1 MKNNKKIAAIL
12 ILASF
17 LFQTASP
24 AIAGGVKTLS
34 DLTAARTATE
44 CNVGVTNAN
53 TIYFGNYWQTAES
66 TAGVKEAIPW
76 KVISTGAQ
84 VNYSN
89 GSTVTTVPALELMTD
104 QLMYADKFGTD
115 SNWSKSIVRAHLT
128 GGTTANTA
136 QESSVKAYSDLSSSF
151 AKDALSEREY
161 NALLPAQH
169 TVAFKQAT
177 SANTVTVVD
186 KLRLPSPTN
195 LYVTTLTNA
204 NCIFINDADR
214 GTTSTTFSKKQNM
227 YGNTGNLT
235 VGGTGTT
242 RTTSMFYWSD
252 GNQYCSSTSYAF
264 ATYYQKVLSDKAVGV
279 RNNLSTTNATG
290 GVRPLVDFK
299 ASDVLFLSAPTNGK
313 STVGGG
319 AGFTLPDYSGTE
331 FVMTLKDSTMLTP
344 TVDAW
349 IESGGSTEIPTVDQ
363 KADEAPVGGTV
374 DLSHGLSAGGGGGM
388 YINYS
393 GAATGTNKYLSA
405 LVTADADNSPYLNY
419 AKIMSTETSG
429 SANGVLINVTG
440 LDEGSAYR
448 MYFYSEEANGDYQ
461 TDFASDFATVN
472 SGTNYYSF
480 VAGGGGGGDTCYS
493 GSLSLGYKDKALT
506 MAVGGTFNLSF
517 DSGTYQTGI
526 VAKANSDPAKNY
538 AIINAGSTGTTLQSI
553 TVADNAELDAIGKF
567 TLANNLAVNSG
578 GRMFVG
584 ASTGTAIIPGELT
597 VGGNATVAAG
607 GALVGYG
614 DLDIGGSASVS
625 AGAQIA
631 ASGALNV
638 AGTVSI
644 EGTGDVT
651 TSGQVFTFSESSIG
665 GLTMAPGA
673 YFNASAPLTVDGDV
687 SCTSGACL
695 YAKDNLTITGNLDVA
710 NDADVRTMTTGKSFS
725 VGGNVTI
732 AGGTA
737 PNTTPTNVPLVVSDS
752 LTVGGDLTV
761 AAGSAINSGAVLT
774 VPNGLTVGG
783 DLDIQ
788 RGSDGN
794 STGIVQVTGGGLTV
808 NGDVALGIVG
818 CKTAT
823 SPLYVAGGVNICG
836 DLSIV
841 KGLVGNFS
849 CSSARSPLVMTSGS
863 ALTVGGTFTL
873 RNETGNSMTYTTA
886 GALSAGGFNLSAV
899 NSGRMYDLKVTGATT
914 LTGDGTSSI
923 GYGGYLNATNG
934 FTSTGSGNLN
944 IASGGKLNVTGD
956 MAATGG
962 GSITI
967 DSNSSSYLYV
977 SGNMNM
983 TNGNLIVNG
992 GKVCQSGTGHAN
1004 TFRNL
1009 QITAGGMT
1017 MNGSLT
1023 LNGPDSV
1030 IGGNLCGTISSI
1042 TLNNGGDVSTPTG
1055 SKLNIASGKTVCSS
1069 INVAGNLSILENN
1082 GEIRGGITNYGTV
1095 EGTGKYYGEITNKA
1109 GASFTAAAGQ
1119 LQNSS
1124 SYGISNITNEAGG
1137 TVTLGNGDLTV
1148 KLSGAGYYVNGGQV
1162 NVSDV
1167 RRLNNIT
1174 LNNAGHVLQIGD
1186 TTEYTLNST
1195 VTGGTVKV
1203 YRNVATDVSNINA
1216 DVNFYSSSSVLRL
1229 TGGSWTGDVAASAP
1243 EGFGNNITT
1252 GSGVIGIGG
1261 TVAGTTGNGAGS
1273 YVSLDLGKMTSG
1285 LPTVALYGA
1294 STCHSAVKLTN
1305 GVLNTAINGSAT
1317 GNDKNSTVVM
1327 AADTSFGAGGK
1338 ISYYKVVLPENMEFS
1353 SGNFDCLSGL
1363 NSDGAVYKLQ
1373 GSIGSSTGS
1382 DVNKISV
1389 VSHTGGDLTGTLS
1402 LASDVSGIT
1411 FSKDDSWDDFTYRQI
1426 QYISSTATGDDLTVV
1441 GDPVIGTFTVGTT
1454 GNVTYNITQ
1463 AYDTP
1468 GDASSGAKIGY
1479 LDVLKYDNNF
1489 TFKQIVNADPE
1500 RAGKISAYS
1509 VDTNMNLTDAAGLG
1523 ALRRSEEAAAAG
1535 NPRIF
1540 AISGNGG
1547 TAYTM
1552 DGGGYKG
1559 ISVADSAQGAYAGA
1573 GDTLSVQSMKIQNFD
1588 TFITVNNG
1596 GKARLGNVEFGT
1608 RAAGTTNDVDV
1619 KTGGALEITL
1629 GSTAN
1634 AVIKNAGSMTVSG
1647 ALENATLVTSGSA
1660 TVRTGGSVNDGSVNN
1675 TGTFTVNTGG
1685 ALGGSMTLTN
1695 SGTLTSAENVVL
1707 RSVGNSGNMTI
1718 DKSLV
1723 ANNGITNSGK
1733 LTVKGDGIETPTL
1746 DNRSGGSLT
1755 LTNAE
1760 SVLMANITNAGTIS
1774 SKGKVTPVNMENSGT
1789 LTAADIDVN
1798 SGLTNTGTI
1807 GSKSNISAYEF
1818 TNGNGGNITADGSV
1832 STHTFENSG
1841 KVTASNVYANYTLN
1855 NSGAVTSRGDVSV
1868 AAELTNSGTI
1878 TAEHISSGYTVDN
1891 SGTITT
1897 TDGIIAN
1904 SAITNS
1910 GTINS
1915 TGAIV
1920 TENAALTNTAGATLN
1935 TTGDIHAA
1943 AGIVNSGTLIAGGS
1957 LNAATS
1963 VTNSGKIT
1971 VGADKILAP
1980 NGVANSGTLVLNGAE
1995 GEDFALLSANVTG
2008 SGTAEISG
2016 NVDAFS
2022 SGAGKLENK
2031 LKINADS
2038 TLQIAVA
2045 GIKGD
2050 VTDNS
2055 GTLWLAGDGT
2065 ISHNLAGSGEVTL
2078 SGTVK
2083 NTKTIGAGR
2092 LNLTDSA
2099 SVTNEGTI
2107 SAPINNLGTLT
2118 SNADKLTGSEI
2129 VNRGAVIFNGG
2140 GTLNGNYVSEGT
2152 YAKPALTQFSA
2163 ATNFK
2168 GGVTMKASMLN
2179 FILDD
2184 FKAGDTIVT
2193 SVNTI
2198 DLSDTKLRLYQDT
2211 EGKKVED
2218 LGTKLT
2224 LIDNASGYV
2233 SENEG
2238 KKYVGSDGKEYV
2250 VPKKIRVIS
2259 TDDVFYDYIY
2269 DTFLDTTEDSGA
2281 LILGVVRKASD
2292 EDTGG
2297 GTQTGQQDTPVTPQE
2312 TPVTPQTDPTPAP
2325 TPVVKEKTKSVVEA
2339 RLGASAALN
2348 IGGDFIAGELTD
2360 NMDTAES
2367 ASGASGSTGGSS
2379 WNAFAAMGG
2388 SHGRYN
2394 TGSHVD
2400 LNSFNV
2406 AAGLSRKINEN
2417 LTLGVFV
2424 EGGNGHYDT
2433 VNEFAEGSVTSKGDL
2448 NYFGVGA
2455 MLKAKGRQTD
2465 KGQSHAEASFR
2476 TGRVSSDYASEN
2488 LFSSSSV
2495 RYDTNSSYLGGHLGA
2510 GYKWKLK
2517 EGDKIDT
2524 YAQYLW
2530 SRQNGD
2536 STVIQNNEFDFDAVS
2551 SHRLRAGF
2559 RYISTEHRNGVKLY
2573 GGLAYEYEL
2582 DGKAS
2587 GKVGGEKIPEPDLKG
2602 ASGMAEFGAVYNPK
2616 NSPWKVDLGLK
2627 GFTGK
2632 HDGISASLAAW
2643 YEFDGLIASGTNGT
2657 DALSFSLRKNLKE
2670 LKKEKDAL
2678 TAENRTLKAEN
2689 AAKKAEKAR
2698 LTEENTELKAKV
2710 SVRKAV
2716 TEAMPEQQT
2725 LSSQQKQKEIDRQL
2739 AVTTEEKAKTVE
2751 QAKPAKAKQEEKPVK
2766 VITTETAEPAKPAK
2780 PAEQPKPDAQER
2792 QREID
2797 RQLALPQKE
2806 TKPEEQRKTDKIE
2819 KPVKPE
2825 KKPEAAKPEKKRA
2838 KPKKGEIEGLG
2849 VLESPE
2855 LLNY

>member
-24 AIAGGVKTLS
+24 AIAGGVKALS

-44 CNVGVTNAN
+44 CTVGVTNAN
-53 TIYFGNYWQTAES
+53 TIYFGNYWQTAEN
-66 TAGVKEAIPW
+66 TAGDKEAIPW

-89 GSTVTTVPALELMTD
+89 GSTTETVSALELMTN

-136 QESSVKAYSDLSSSF
+136 AATSVKAYGDLGSSF

-204 NCIFINDADR
+204 NCIFIDQADR

-235 VGGTGTT
+235 VGGTGVT

-264 ATYYQKVLSDKAVGV
+264 ATYYQKVLSDKAVGI

-319 AGFTLPDYSGTE
+319 EGFTLPDYSGTE

-344 TVDAW
+344 TIDAW
-349 IESGGSTEIPTVDQ
+349 IESGGSTEIPTVD
-363 KADEAPVGGTV
+363 KLADEAPVGGTV

-405 LVTADADNSPYLNY
+405 LVTEDVDGSPYLNY

-472 SGTNYYSF
+472 GGTNYYSF

-493 GSLSLGYKDKALT
+493 GSLSLGYKDKPLT

-526 VAKANSDPAKNY
+526 VAKANSTPAKNY
-538 AIINAGSTGTTLQSI
+538 GIINAGSTGTTLQSI
-553 TVADNAELDAIGKF
+553 TVADNAELDTYGNF
-567 TLANNLAVNSG
+567 TLANDLAVNSG
-578 GRMFVG
+578 GRLIVG
-584 ASTGTAIIPGELT
+584 TPTTPGTLT
-597 VGGNATVAAG
+597 VGGNATLGAG
-607 GALVGYG
+607 GVLASIG
-614 DLDIGGSASVS
+614 DLDIGGSASVG
-625 AGAQIA
+625 AGAQIV
-631 ASGALNV
+631 ASGDLNIGG
-638 AGTVSI
+638 AVSI
-644 EGTGDVT
+644 DGTGDVT
-651 TSGQVFTFSESSIG
+651 TSGKIFAISESSIG

-673 YFNASAPLTVDGDV
+673 YFNASAPLTVNGDV
-687 SCTSGACL
+687 SCTSGAYM
-695 YAKDNLTITGNLDVA
+695 YANDNLTITGNLDVA
-710 NDADVRTMTTGKSFS
+710 NDADVRTMTTGKSFN
-725 VGGNVTI
+725 VGGNLTI

-737 PNTTPTNVPLVVSDS
+737 ENSAKAPLVVSDS

-761 AAGSAINSGAVLT
+761 AAGTAHNSGAALI

-783 DLDIQ
+783 DLIIPN
-788 RGSDGN
+788 GFNAN
-794 STGIVQVTGGGLTV
+794 STGMVQVTGGGLTV
-808 NGDVALGIVG
+808 NGSVALGVIANR
-818 CKTAT
+818 TAAL
-823 SPLYVAGGVNICG
+823 PLTVVGGVNVCG

-841 KGLVGNFS
+841 RGLTPNI
-849 CSSARSPLVMTSGS
+849 SSSYAKNPLVMTSGS

-886 GALSAGGFNLSAV
+886 GALTAGGFNITSV
-899 NSGRMYDLKVTGATT
+899 NPSRMYDLKVTGATT

-923 GYGGYLNATNG
+923 GYGGYVNATQG

-956 MAATGG
+956 VTATGG

-967 DSNSSSYLYV
+967 DNNSSSYLYV

-983 TNGNLIVNG
+983 ANGDLIVNG
-992 GKVCQSGTGHAN
+992 GKMCQSGTGHTN

-1009 QITAGGMT
+1009 QIGSGSGVA
-1017 MNGSLT
+1017 MNGSIT
-1023 LNGPDSV
+1023 LSGDNSV
-1030 IGGNLCGTISSI
+1030 IGASPCGTISGI

-1055 SKLNIASGKTVCSS
+1055 SKLTIASGQKVCSS
-1069 INVAGNLSILENN
+1069 ITVAGNLATLENN
-1082 GEIRGGITNYGTV
+1082 GSGVYGSITNFGTV
-1095 EGTGKYYGEITNKA
+1095 QGTGQYYGEITNKN
-1109 GASFTAAAGQ
+1109 GASVTVAVGQ
-1119 LQNSS
+1119 LQNG
-1124 SYGISNITNEAGG
+1124 SYGISGINNEAGG
-1137 TVTLGNGDLTV
+1137 TVTLGNGDLKV
-1148 KLSGAGYYVNGGQV
+1148 RLSGAGNYVTGGNI

-1167 RRLNNIT
+1167 RRLNNIA
-1174 LNNAGHVLQIGD
+1174 LNNAGGVLQIGD

-1195 VTGGTVKV
+1195 VTGGDVKV
-1203 YRNVATDVSNINA
+1203 YRNVAADTSKINA
-1216 DVNFYSSSSVLRL
+1216 DVNFYSSASILRL
-1229 TGGSWTGDVAASAP
+1229 IGGSWTGDAAASLP
-1243 EGFGNNITT
+1243 VGFGSNIT
-1252 GSGVIGIGG
+1252 GVSGVIGIGG
-1261 TVAGTTGNGAGS
+1261 TTAGTSGNGAGS
-1273 YVSLDLGKMTSG
+1273 YVSLDLDKMTSG

-1294 STCHSAVKLTN
+1294 STCHSAVELTN
-1305 GVLNTAINGSAT
+1305 GVLNSTVSGVTS
-1317 GNDKNSTVVM
+1317 GYDKNSTVVM
-1327 AADTSFGAGGK
+1327 AADTSFGVSGN

-1353 SGNFDCLSGL
+1353 SGNFSCLSGL
-1363 NSDGAVYKLQ
+1363 NSDGAVYKLN
-1373 GSIGSSTGS
+1373 GAIGSSTGS
-1382 DVNKISV
+1382 NVQKISV

-1402 LASDVSGIT
+1402 LAPDVSGIT
-1411 FSKDDSWDDFTYRQI
+1411 FSNDSSWADFTYKQI

-1454 GNVTYNITQ
+1454 GNITYNITQ
-1463 AYDTP
+1463 AYNDP
-1468 GDASSGAKIGY
+1468 GDASSDARIGY
-1479 LDVLKYDNNF
+1479 LDVLKFDNNF

-1509 VDTNMNLTDAAGLG
+1509 VGEDMTLTDTAGLG

-1535 NPRIF
+1535 NPRTF

-1559 ISVADSAQGAYAGA
+1559 ISVADSGQGAYAGA

-1588 TFITVNNG
+1588 TFITVNDG
-1596 GKARLGNVEFGT
+1596 GKARLGNVEFGA

-1619 KTGGALEITL
+1619 KSGGTLEITL

-1660 TVRTGGSVNDGSVNN
+1660 TVRGGGQIHDGSVTN
-1675 TGTFTVNTGG
+1675 TGTLTVNTGG

-1707 RSVGNSGNMTI
+1707 LSVGNSGNMTI
-1718 DKSLV
+1718 DKNLV
-1723 ANNGITNSGK
+1723 ADTGITNSGK
-1733 LTVKGDGIETPTL
+1733 LTVKGAGIETPTL

-1774 SKGKVTPVNMENSGT
+1774 SKGKVMSENMENSGT
-1789 LTAADIDVN
+1789 LTAAEIDVN
-1798 SGLTNTGTI
+1798 SGLTNTGTL
-1807 GSKSNISAYEF
+1807 GSKSNITAYEF
-1818 TNGNGGNITADGSV
+1818 SNGNGGNVTAEGSV

-1841 KVTASNVYANYTLN
+1841 KVTASDVYANYTLN
-1855 NSGAVTSRGDVSV
+1855 NSGAVTSRGDVSA

-1878 TAEHISSGYTVDN
+1878 TAEHISGGYTVNN
-1891 SGTITT
+1891 SGTIT

-1910 GTINS
+1910 GTLNS
-1915 TGAIV
+1915 TGDVIS
-1920 TENAALTNTAGATLN
+1920 ENVGFT
-1935 TTGDIHAA
+1935 
-1943 AGIVNSGTLIAGGS
+1943 NSGTAAIGGY
-1957 LNAATS
+1957 LNASS
-1963 VTNSGKIT
+1963 VTNSNSGKIT
-1971 VGADKILAP
+1971 VAADKIIAP
-1980 NGVANSGTLVLNGAE
+1980 NGVANSGTLVLNGAD
-1995 GEDFALLSANVTG
+1995 GEEFALLSADVTG
-2008 SGTAEISG
+2008 NGTAEISG

-2022 SGAGKLENK
+2022 AGAGKLENK

-2083 NTKTIGAGR
+2083 NTKTIGAGK
-2092 LNLTDSA
+2092 LNLTESA
-2099 SVTNEGTI
+2099 SVNNEGTI
-2107 SAPINNLGTLT
+2107 STPVNNMGTLT

-2129 VNRGAVIFNGG
+2129 VNSGAVIFSG

-2152 YAKPALTQFSA
+2152 HAKPALTQFSA
-2163 ATNFK
+2163 ATAFK

-2193 SVNTI
+2193 SANTI

-2211 EGKKVED
+2211 EGKKVEE

-2224 LIDNASGYV
+2224 LIDNATGYV

-2259 TDDVFYDYIY
+2259 TDDVFFDYIY

-2292 EDTGG
+2292 EETG
-2297 GTQTGQQDTPVTPQE
+2297 GTQTDPQDTPVTPQE
-2312 TPVTPQTDPTPAP
+2312 TPQTEQQDTPQTDPTPAP

-2348 IGGDFIAGELTD
+2348 TAGDFIAGELTD

-2367 ASGASGSTGGSS
+2367 TSGASGTAGGSS

-2400 LNSFNV
+2400 LNSFNI
-2406 AAGLSRKINEN
+2406 AAGLSRKMNEN

-2433 VNEFAEGSVTSKGDL
+2433 VNEFAEGDVTAKGDL

-2465 KGQSHAEASFR
+2465 KGQLHAEASVR

-2488 LFSSSSV
+2488 FFSSTNV

-2510 GYKWKLK
+2510 GYKWTLK
-2517 EGDKIDT
+2517 EGGKIDT

-2536 STVIQNNEFDFDAVS
+2536 STVIQNNDFDFDAVS

-2559 RYISTEHRNGVKLY
+2559 RYISTEHRNGIKLY

-2587 GKVGGEKIPEPDLKG
+2587 GKVNGEKIPEPEFKG
-2602 ASGMAEFGAVYNPK
+2602 ASGMAEFGAVYKPK

-2632 HDGISASLAAW
+2632 HDGVAANLAAW
-2643 YEFDGLIASGTNGT
+2643 YEFDGLIASGANGT
-2657 DALSFSLRKNLKE
+2657 DALTFSLRKNLKE
-2670 LKKEKDAL
+2670 LMKEKDAL

-2698 LTEENTELKAKV
+2698 LKEENIDLKAKAAV
-2710 SVRKAV
+2710 KAA
-2716 TEAMPEQQT
+2716 TDKIE
-2725 LSSQQKQKEIDRQL
+2725 
-2739 AVTTEEKAKTVE
+2739 
-2751 QAKPAKAKQEEKPVK
+2751 PAKI
-2766 VITTETAEPAKPAK
+2766 ITTESVTTVK
-2780 PAEQPKPDAQER
+2780 PAEQP
-2792 QREID
+2792 
-2797 RQLALPQKE
+2797 
-2806 TKPEEQRKTDKIE
+2806 KPEEQRKTDKIE

-2825 KKPEAAKPEKKRA
+2825 IPEAAQPEEEKQA
-2838 KPKKGEIEGLG
+2838 KPKKKGDIEGLG
-2849 VLESPE
+2849 ILDSPE
-2855 LLNY
+2855 ILNY

>member
-24 AIAGGVKTLS
+24 AIAGGVKALS

-44 CNVGVTNAN
+44 CTVGVTNAN

-66 TAGVKEAIPW
+66 TAGAKEAIPW

-84 VNYSN
+84 ANYSN
-89 GSTVTTVPALELMTD
+89 GGTVETVSALELMTD
-104 QLMYADKFGTD
+104 QLMYASKFGTN
-115 SNWSKSIVRAHLT
+115 SNWSSSIVRSGLT

-136 QESSVKAYSDLSSSF
+136 ATTSVKTYGDLSSSF

-169 TVAFKQAT
+169 TVAYKQAT
-177 SANTVTVVD
+177 SGNTVTVVD

-195 LYVTTLTNA
+195 LFVTTLTNA
-204 NCIFINDADR
+204 NCIFIDQADR

-227 YGNTGNLT
+227 YGNSDNLSVTG
-235 VGGTGTT
+235 
-242 RTTSMFYWSD
+242 RTKSMFYWSS
-252 GNQYCSSTSYAF
+252 GNQYNSNTSYAF
-264 ATYYQKVLSDKAVGV
+264 ATYYQKVLSDKAVGI
-279 RNNLSTTNATG
+279 RDNLATTNATG

-319 AGFTLPDYSGTE
+319 EGFTLPDYSGTE

-405 LVTADADNSPYLNY
+405 LVTEDVDGSPYLNY
-419 AKIMSTETSG
+419 AKITSTETSG
-429 SANGVLINVTG
+429 SANGVSINVTG

-472 SGTNYYSF
+472 GGTNYYSF

-493 GSLSLGYKDKALT
+493 GSLSLGYKDKLLT

-526 VAKANSDPAKNY
+526 VAKANSTPAKNY
-538 AIINAGSTGTTLQSI
+538 GIINAGSTGTTLQSI
-553 TVADNAELDAIGKF
+553 SVADNAELDTYGNF
-567 TLANNLAVNSG
+567 TLANDLAVNSG
-578 GRMFVG
+578 GRLIVG
-584 ASTGTAIIPGELT
+584 TPTTPGELT
-597 VGGNATVAAG
+597 VGGNATIGAG
-607 GALVGYG
+607 GVLASIG
-614 DLDIGGSASVS
+614 DLDIGGSASVG
-625 AGAQIA
+625 AGAQIV
-631 ASGALNV
+631 ASGDLNIGG
-638 AGTVSI
+638 AVSI
-644 EGTGDVT
+644 DGTGDVT
-651 TSGQVFTFSESSIG
+651 TSGKIFAISESSIG

-673 YFNASAPLTVDGDV
+673 YFNASAPLTVNGDV
-687 SCTSGACL
+687 SCTSGAYM
-695 YAKDNLTITGNLDVA
+695 YANDNLTITGNLDVA
-710 NDADVRTMTTGKSFS
+710 NDADVRTMTTGKSFN
-725 VGGNVTI
+725 VGGNLTI

-737 PNTTPTNVPLVVSDS
+737 TNSVKAPLVVSDS

-761 AAGSAINSGAVLT
+761 AAGTAHNSGAALI

-783 DLDIQ
+783 DLIIPN
-788 RGSDGN
+788 GFSAN
-794 STGIVQVTGGGLTV
+794 STGIVQVQAGGLTV
-808 NGDVALGIVG
+808 NGSVALGVIANR
-818 CKTAT
+818 TAT
-823 SPLYVAGGVNICG
+823 IPLTVAGGVNICG

-841 KGLVGNFS
+841 KGLTPNI
-849 CSSARSPLVMTSGS
+849 SSSDAKNPLAMTSGS
-863 ALTVGGTFTL
+863 ALTVGGTLTL
-873 RNETGNSMTYTTA
+873 RNDTNISMTYTTA
-886 GALSAGGFNLSAV
+886 GALT
-899 NSGRMYDLKVTGATT
+899 TGAVGAGSNYTLNVNGAMT
-914 LTGDGTSSI
+914 LTGDTDSTI
-923 GYGGYLNATNG
+923 GNKGNITVSGGL
-934 FTSTGSGNLN
+934 TSTGSGTLTVGTGGNMTVT
-944 IASGGKLNVTGD
+944 SGGLTS
-956 MAATGG
+956 TGG
-962 GSITI
+962 GSLTLTG
-967 DSNSSSYLYV
+967 SKVNVTGGVTFTGGGAVTVGTGSTLCV
-977 SGNMNM
+977 SGDMDM
-983 TNGNLIVNG
+983 ADGDLIVSG
-992 GKVCQSGTGHAN
+992 GKMCQSGTGHTN

-1009 QITAGGMT
+1009 QIGSGSGVA
-1017 MNGSLT
+1017 MNGSIT
-1023 LNGPDSV
+1023 LSGDNSV
-1030 IGGNLCGTISSI
+1030 IGGSPCGTISSI
-1042 TLNNGGDVSTPTG
+1042 TLNNGGDVTTPTG
-1055 SKLNIASGKTVCSS
+1055 SKLTIASGQKVCSS
-1069 INVAGNLSILENN
+1069 ITVAGNLATLENN
-1082 GEIRGGITNYGTV
+1082 GSGVYGSITNFGTV
-1095 EGTGKYYGEITNKA
+1095 QGTGQYYGEITNKN
-1109 GASFTAAAGQ
+1109 GASVTVAAGQ

-1124 SYGISNITNEAGG
+1124 TYGVSSIVNEAGG
-1137 TVTLGNGDLTV
+1137 TVTLDNGDLKV
-1148 KLSGAGYYVNGGQV
+1148 KLSGAGNYVNGGQI

-1167 RRLNNIT
+1167 RRLDNIALDNT
-1174 LNNAGHVLQIGD
+1174 GGVLQIGD
-1186 TTEYTLNST
+1186 STEYTLNST
-1195 VTGGTVKV
+1195 ITGGDVKV
-1203 YRNVATDVSNINA
+1203 YRYVAADTSKIKA
-1216 DVNFYSSSSVLRL
+1216 DVNFYSSGSILRL
-1229 TGGSWTGDVAASAP
+1229 TGGSWTGDAAATTP
-1243 EGFGNNITT
+1243 EGFGSNITSS
-1252 GSGVIGIGG
+1252 SGTIGIGG
-1261 TVAGTTGNGAGS
+1261 TTAGTSGNGAGS
-1273 YVSLDLGKMTSG
+1273 YVSLDLDRMTSG
-1285 LPTVALYGA
+1285 LPKIALYGA
-1294 STCHSAVKLTN
+1294 GSCHSAVKLTN
-1305 GVLNTAINGSAT
+1305 GVLNSTVSGVTS
-1317 GNDKNSTVVM
+1317 GYDKNSTVVM
-1327 AADTSFGAGGK
+1327 AADTSFGVSGN

-1353 SGNFDCLSGL
+1353 SGNFSCLSGL
-1363 NSDGAVYKLQ
+1363 NSDGAVYKLN
-1373 GSIGSSTGS
+1373 GAIGSSTGS
-1382 DVNKISV
+1382 NVQKISV

-1402 LASDVSGIT
+1402 LAPDVSGIT
-1411 FSKDDSWDDFTYRQI
+1411 FSNDSSWADFTYRQI

-1454 GNVTYNITQ
+1454 GNITYNITQ

-1479 LDVLKYDNNF
+1479 LDVLKFDNNF

-1509 VDTNMNLTDAAGLG
+1509 VGEDMTLTDTAGLG

-1535 NPRIF
+1535 NPRTF

-1559 ISVADSAQGAYAGA
+1559 ISVADSGQGAYAGA

-1596 GKARLGNVEFGT
+1596 GKARLGNVEFGA

-1660 TVRTGGSVNDGSVNN
+1660 TVRTGGSVNNGSVTN

-1685 ALGGSMTLTN
+1685 ALGGDMTLTN

-1707 RSVGNSGNMTI
+1707 LSVGNSGNMTI
-1718 DKSLV
+1718 DKNLV
-1723 ANNGITNSGK
+1723 ADTGITNSGK
-1733 LTVKGDGIETPTL
+1733 LTVKGAGIETPTL

-1774 SKGKVTPVNMENSGT
+1774 SKGKVMSENMENSGT
-1789 LTAADIDVN
+1789 LTAAEIDVN
-1798 SGLTNTGTI
+1798 SGLTNTGTL
-1807 GSKSNISAYEF
+1807 GSKSNITAYEF
-1818 TNGNGGNITADGSV
+1818 TNGNGGNVTAEGSV
-1832 STHTFENSG
+1832 STHSFENSG

-1855 NSGAVTSRGDVSV
+1855 NSGTVTSRGDVSA

-1878 TAEHISSGYTVDN
+1878 TAEHISGGYTVNN
-1891 SGTITT
+1891 SGTIT

-1910 GTINS
+1910 GTLNS
-1915 TGAIV
+1915 TGDVIS
-1920 TENAALTNTAGATLN
+1920 ENVGFT
-1935 TTGDIHAA
+1935 
-1943 AGIVNSGTLIAGGS
+1943 NSGTAAIGGY
-1957 LNAATS
+1957 LNASS
-1963 VTNSGKIT
+1963 VVNTGSGKIT
-1971 VGADKILAP
+1971 VGADKINAAD
-1980 NGVANSGTLVLNGAE
+1980 GVANSGTLVLNGAD
-1995 GEDFALLSANVTG
+1995 GEEFALLKTNVTG

-2016 NVDAFS
+2016 NVDAYS
-2022 SGAGKLENK
+2022 AGAGKLENK
-2031 LKINADS
+2031 LKINEDS
-2038 TLQIAVA
+2038 ALMMAVT

-2083 NTKTIGAGR
+2083 NTKTIGAGK
-2092 LNLTDSA
+2092 LNLTESA
-2099 SVTNEGTI
+2099 SVNNEGTI
-2107 SAPINNLGTLT
+2107 SAPVNNMGTLT
-2118 SNADKLTGSEI
+2118 TSADKLTGSEI
-2129 VNRGAVIFNGG
+2129 VNSGAVIFSG

-2152 YAKPALTQFSA
+2152 HAKPALTQFSA
-2163 ATNFK
+2163 ATAFK

-2198 DLSDTKLRLYQDT
+2198 DLSDTKIRLYQDT
-2211 EGKKVED
+2211 EGKKVEE
-2218 LGTKLT
+2218 LGTKLM
-2224 LIDNASGYV
+2224 LIDNATGYV

-2259 TDDVFYDYIY
+2259 TDDVFFDYIY

-2292 EDTGG
+2292 EETGG
-2297 GTQTGQQDTPVTPQE
+2297 TETDPQDTPVTPQE
-2312 TPVTPQTDPTPAP
+2312 TDPQDTPQTDPTPAP

-2367 ASGASGSTGGSS
+2367 TSGASGTTGGSS

-2400 LNSFNV
+2400 LNSFNI
-2406 AAGLSRKINEN
+2406 AAGLSRKMNEN

-2433 VNEFAEGSVTSKGDL
+2433 VNEFAEGDVTAKGDL

-2465 KGQSHAEASFR
+2465 KGQLHAEASVR

-2488 LFSSSSV
+2488 FFSSTNV

-2510 GYKWKLK
+2510 GYKWALK
-2517 EGDKIDT
+2517 KGGKIDT

-2536 STVIQNNEFDFDAVS
+2536 SAVIQNNDFDFDAVS

-2559 RYISTEHRNGVKLY
+2559 RYISTEHRNGIKLY

-2587 GKVGGEKIPEPDLKG
+2587 GKVNGEKIPEPDFKG
-2602 ASGMAEFGAVYNPK
+2602 ASGMAEFGAVYKPK
-2616 NSPWKVDLGLK
+2616 NSLWKVDLGLK

-2632 HDGISASLAAW
+2632 HDGVAANLAAW
-2643 YEFDGLIASGTNGT
+2643 YEFDGLIASGANGT
-2657 DALSFSLRKNLKE
+2657 DALTFSLRKNLKE
-2670 LKKEKDAL
+2670 LMKEKDAL
-2678 TAENRTLKAEN
+2678 TAENRTLKVEN
-2689 AAKKAEKAR
+2689 ADKKAEKA
-2698 LTEENTELKAKV
+2698 LLAKENKELKAKV
-2710 SVRKAV
+2710 SAGKAAAK
-2716 TEAMPEQQT
+2716 AMPEQQAVSA

-2739 AVTTEEKAKTVE
+2739 TVTTEEKAKTVE
-2751 QAKPAKAKQEEKPVK
+2751 PKVKQEKPAK
-2766 VITTETAEPAKPAK
+2766 VITTETAKPEK

-2797 RQLALPQKE
+2797 RQLAVPQKK
-2806 TKPEEQRKTDKIE
+2806 TKPEEPRKTDRIE

-2825 KKPEAAKPEKKRA
+2825 NKPEAPKPEKKRA

-2849 VLESPE
+2849 ILDSTM
-2855 LLNY
+2855 LSDY